1 MSIHAIEEAERT
13 RVAYVQRGQPMGF
26 AVRRGELM
34 VGGGFILAALAL
46 VLLGAAQESFSLST
60 AALYVLGI
68 AVAGHVRFDVGAGF
82 TVPTQVIFVPMLF
95 AVPASAVPLLVAL
108 ALALG
113 MAPGIIS
120 GRVSPSWLLTVPAN
134 SSFALGPC
142 LVLLLA
148 NDHSPDGRWGIL
160 LLALAAQFAFDFI
173 ANAVREGLSDGITI
187 RSLAEEVRPIYA
199 IDVTLSSLGLAM
211 AFAASAAHSQ
221 WAVLLIAPLF
231 GVLRLFSKERH
242 DRLEQLVELND
253 AYQGTAL
260 LLGDVVEADDAYTGE
275 HCRGVVR
282 LALDVA
288 AELDLDADTQRS
300 VEFGA
305 LLHDIGKIAVP
316 KEIINKPG
324 KLDDREW
331 AIIRTHT
338 IEGQKMLE
346 KIGGFMREIG
356 NIVRASHERWDGTG
370 YPDGLSGTAIPL
382 EARIVSA
389 CDAFNAMRTTRSYRQ
404 AMPLPAA
411 VAELEDCA
419 GSHFDPRVI
428 GALLKVVAAPV
439 TSETSEPL
447 RDSPGDPATLET
459 GIEVSVGTL
468 TGAPQAARAPRRA
481 ARRAPPRPALPARFS
496 PPLSR

>member
-1 MSIHAIEEAERT
+1 
-13 RVAYVQRGQPMGF
+13 MGF
-26 AVRRGELM
+26 AVRRGELI
-34 VGGGFILAALAL
+34 VGGVFLLAAL
-46 VLLGAAQESFSLST
+46 VLAILGAGPQRVSLST

-68 AVAGHVRFDVGAGF
+68 ALAGHVRFDVGAGF

-95 AVPASAVPLLVAL
+95 AVPVSAVPLLIAL

-134 SSFALGPC
+134 SSFAVGPC

-160 LLALAAQFAFDFI
+160 LLALAAQFAFDFT
-173 ANAVREGLSDGITI
+173 ANAVREGLSGGITI
-187 RSLAEEVRPIYA
+187 AKLAEEVRPIYA
-199 IDVTLSSLGLAM
+199 IDLALSSLGLAM
-211 AFAASAAHSQ
+211 AFAASAVHSQ
-221 WAVLLIAPLF
+221 WAVLLIVPLF

-288 AELDLDADTQRS
+288 SELGLDADTQRN

-305 LLHDIGKIAVP
+305 LLHDVGKIAVP

-324 KLDDREW
+324 RLDDREW

-338 IEGQKMLE
+338 IEGQRMLE

-370 YPDGLSGTAIPL
+370 YPDGLSGDAIPL

-389 CDAFNAMRTTRSYRQ
+389 CDAFNAMRTTRSYRE
-404 AMPLPAA
+404 ALPLSAA
-411 VAELEDCA
+411 VAELKDCA
-419 GSHFDPRVI
+419 GTHFDPRVI
-428 GALLKVVAAPV
+428 GALLKVVAPPV
-439 TSETSEPL
+439 SSESTEPL
-447 RDSPGDPATLET
+447 RDSPEDPVPLDTST
-459 GIEVSVGTL
+459 EVSLGTL

-481 ARRAPPRPALPARFS
+481 PRRAPPCPPLPARFS